1 MRWAWGVLK
10 FVALTTERRQL
21 EKLRWRGLPWEGL
34 SVWRWVGWLVGL
46 CGVMMLSG
54 CGVVSGDRA
63 VDFVLLRDGHVRAA
77 LPGVVLLG
85 LNCGLLGTLLIARRL
100 TMLGDTLSHAVLPGI
115 AAGFLWTM
123 TKHPGALLI
132 GALVTGVLSSLV
144 TGWILGSTRLKADAA
159 QSVVLTVFFAAGI
172 VMIKLLPDGSKAGLD
187 RCL

>member
-1 MRWAWGVLK
+1 
-10 FVALTTERRQL
+10 
-21 EKLRWRGLPWEGL
+21 
-34 SVWRWVGWLVGL
+34 
-46 CGVMMLSG
+46 
-54 CGVVSGDRA
+54 
-63 VDFVLLRDGHVRAA
+63 VLL
-77 LPGVVLLG
+77 GVVLLG

-123 TKHPGALLI
+123 TKHPAALLG

-144 TGWILGSTRLKADAA
+144 TGWILGTTRLKADAA

-187 RCL
+187 RFLYGQAAALDAGETVMLAVAVILSGSHCALLQTIPLVRVATTERDPPLTL